1 MVKPKYIIVEQWIR
15 NDVGMLAVKDE
26 DKKITSKNYHEKLL
40 SKGFALDNRL
50 IGKDMVRE
58 LSVRWSM

>member
-26 DKKITSKNYHEKLL
+26 DKKIT
-40 SKGFALDNRL
+40 
-50 IGKDMVRE
+50 
-58 LSVRWSM
+58 